1 MLQQEKLCNDDLI
14 VLELTVFV
22 FVNQVFLSSVS
33 FSFILILIS
42 KQIVWRW
49 TETEV
54 LLQSDRHNNHHV
66 LITWIIYVSLGGL
79 GTYGQK

>member
-1 MLQQEKLCNDDLI
+1 MLQQEKLCNDDLV

-33 FSFILILIS
+33 FSFILKLIS

-49 TETEV
+49 TDTEV
-54 LLQSDRHNNHHV
+54 LLQSGRHNNHHV
-66 LITWIIYVSLGGL
+66 LIT
-79 GTYGQK
+79 